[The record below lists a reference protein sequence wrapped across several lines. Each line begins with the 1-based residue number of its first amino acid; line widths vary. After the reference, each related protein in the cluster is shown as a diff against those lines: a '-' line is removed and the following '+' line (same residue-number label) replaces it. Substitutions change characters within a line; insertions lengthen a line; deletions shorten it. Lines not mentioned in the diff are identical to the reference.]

1 MNVHDAGVFS
11 IPVRTARHLTS
22 KLRIED
28 EDDDEYE
35 DDFHAG
41 P

>member
-1 MNVHDAGVFS
+1 MNVHDAVLFS
-11 IPVRTARHLTS
+11 IPVRIARHLTS

-28 EDDDEYE
+28 EDDEYE